1 MANGAAGVTGRLRVS
16 RAAGVAALA
25 CSALAFAIVIANIV
39 LRVPPQPDEDASA
52 HMWQLLIAVQLPLIA
67 LFLLT
72 GDWRERSTRL
82 LLAGQMLAIA
92 AACLPVY
99 LAGY

>member
-1 MANGAAGVTGRLRVS
+1 MKVRIS
-16 RAAGVAALA
+16 RTASSAALA
-25 CSALAFAIVIANIV
+25 CSALAFAIVIANIL

-52 HMWQLLIAVQLPLIA
+52 HMWQLLIGIQLPLIA

-72 GDWRERSTRL
+72 ADWRERSTRL
-82 LLAGQMLAIA
+82 LFAGQLLAIA
-92 AACLPVY
+92 VACLPVY